1 MKIKITADSTC
12 DLSPELVEKYNI
24 TIVPLY
30 IVRGEESLKDGVEI
44 TPEDIFKYV
53 DSGKGVCS
61 TAAVNLSDYIEV
73 FSEQLKTCDAV
84 IHFNISSD
92 MSSCYASASLAAKEF
107 EGVYVVDS
115 RNLSSGIGHLVLDA
129 AIMAQ
134 QGEKSASE
142 IYDIIQSEVDK
153 VESSFV
159 IDTLKYLHKGGRCSA
174 LTALGANILKL
185 KPCIEVK
192 NGKMDVGQKY
202 RGSFSTVILQYVRD
216 RLMGR
221 TDIDTRRIFIT
232 YPATTSE
239 EIADAVEKEVRKYMD
254 FDEIYHT
261 HAGCTV
267 SNHCGPV
274 CLGILFFRK

>member
-24 TIVPLY
+24 KIVPLY
-30 IVRGEESLKDGVEI
+30 IVKGEQSLKDSVEI
-44 TPEDIFKYV
+44 TPEDIFEYV

-61 TAAVNLSDYIEV
+61 TAAVNLTEYIEI
-73 FSEQLKTCDAV
+73 FSEQLKSYDAV
-84 IHFNISSD
+84 IHFTISSE
-92 MSSCYASASLAAKEF
+92 MSSCYASACLAAE
-107 EGVYVVDS
+107 ELGGVYVVDS

-129 AIMAQ
+129 AILAQ
-134 QGEKSASE
+134 KGEKSAEE
-142 IYDIIQSEVDK
+142 IFNIIQSEIDK

-192 NGKMDVGQKY
+192 NGKMEVGKKY
-202 RGSFSTVILQYVRD
+202 RGQFSTVILQYVRD
-216 RLMGR
+216 RLIGR
-221 TDIDTRRIFIT
+221 TDIDPRRIFIT
-232 YPATTSE
+232 YPTTTPR
-239 EIADAVEKEVRKYMD
+239 EIADEVEKEVRACMD

-261 HAGCTV
+261 NAGCTV
-267 SNHCGPV
+267 SNHCGPI